1 MKNISTAT
9 LLTFFIIATPN
20 LVYAQD
26 YDENFE
32 ITDPTF
38 EQRSKEE
45 RLLENRQ
52 VVEDSSDFK
61 RSLNN
66 KNTKK
71 PNKRDESPN
80 FFDF

>member
-1 MKNISTAT
+1 MKNISTAI

-26 YDENFE
+26 YDEKFE

-61 RSLNN
+61 RSPNN

-71 PNKRDESPN
+71 PNKRDEAPN
-80 FFDF
+80 FLDF